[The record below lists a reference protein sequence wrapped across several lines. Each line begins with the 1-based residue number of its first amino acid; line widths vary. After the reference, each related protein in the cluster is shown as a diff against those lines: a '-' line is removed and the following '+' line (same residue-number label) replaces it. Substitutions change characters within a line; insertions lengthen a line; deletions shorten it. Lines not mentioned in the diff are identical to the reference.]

1 MSSISI
7 ETYNAIMNSGK
18 IPKTPEPPPPV
29 LAVWPE
35 PLYIRGKWWMCV
47 YRLMSDMSLKW
58 AKSNPPELFNNLDD
72 ALKIAKQRN
81 KNLLENISILPITL
95 DHQETITLKVNKE
108 LQKKERLVNEE
119 KLMLQEAQ
127 RRAETRRKPEINELI
142 LPERSEKFR
151 QTLHAQL
158 ITMPYLTRVLVS
170 EKNKQF
176 ILERSKENGRKWS
189 QPISAKKKAIEYTCK
204 ATIAEGFD
212 LDPEVHWGKTKAT
225 IRDLLLPKANKLL
238 QLASVQRLLAEA
250 KLKGQFVLV
259 SNGYVFWYEEDGNI
273 GWTIKQTDSALSE
286 NKGNTV
292 WLEGKIESKN
302 HGRLIILPYKK
313 SNGDFVNGHTKNGPH
328 DGPAKPRHSSQYVS
342 LPFHVLED
350 DLMIGL
356 FGELPYE

>member
-1 MSSISI
+1 M
-7 ETYNAIMNSGK
+7 
-18 IPKTPEPPPPV
+18 
-29 LAVWPE
+29 
-35 PLYIRGKWWMCV
+35 
-47 YRLMSDMSLKW
+47 
-58 AKSNPPELFNNLDD
+58 DD

-176 ILERSKENGRKWS
+176 ILERSKENELKWS

-250 KLKGQFVLV
+250 KLKGQFVR
-259 SNGYVFWYEEDGNI
+259 
-273 GWTIKQTDSALSE
+273 LSVRT
-286 NKGNTV
+286 KV
-292 WLEGKIESKN
+292 
-302 HGRLIILPYKK
+302 ILY
-313 SNGDFVNGHTKNGPH
+313 G
-328 DGPAKPRHSSQYVS
+328 
-342 LPFHVLED
+342 
-350 DLMIGL
+350 
-356 FGELPYE
+356 